1 MKKLG
6 VTGGIGAGKS
16 YVCRLLADEYG
27 LPVYDCDREVD
38 CVLYVDAP
46 GEMRIARVMERD
58 GSSRSQVMARI
69 QSQTEKGCPDYV
81 VMNDGTD
88 LHLQLQT
95 VMNGILK

>member
-1 MKKLG
+1 MESAILHSSG
-6 VTGGIGAGKS
+6 F
-16 YVCRLLADEYG
+16 
-27 LPVYDCDREVD
+27 DREMD
-38 CVLYVDAP
+38 YVLYVDAP
-46 GEMRIARVMERD
+46 EEMRIARVMERD

-69 QSQTEKGCPDYV
+69 QSQTEKGRPDYV